1 MKRDDTPQLSG
12 AGSDEGGAQS
22 FIAPGAPRGAPRL
35 NLFGRADLAEIYH
48 RARDLIVKHNVFR
61 MAQKTHAADG
71 SISIVISNLWR
82 LDKSPEGVIRCYE
95 FSIQLDRW
103 LGVSSFNGWPDIP
116 MFPTRGTQS
125 LAWWRDVARAAI
137 FKVLDAAGFAALPKH
152 LTTPPPVPAHLKPRE
167 RRRLYD
173 LRPPIT
179 DPDMSPNKMASILV
193 RHYLG
198 EARYGGMVDRLRTP
212 PKGGFLS
219 DELGRQGA
227 RALRAALYDH
237 FLNPELVSA
246 LMAVDYRATV
256 SLASYLQVAQQA
268 DAYLRVARER
278 RNLLPLLTMIA
289 PTYRERRDLF
299 SRDLWVR
306 DGRTRTLV
314 DYQRFSL
321 TKHAEFESFPTRASF
336 RWICRAQISV
346 VKRWATG
353 VDGRQTQPI
362 ENIVA
367 ANINARLPAIAWY
380 PLVQPGTRFL
390 RLGVS
395 EVAQRLMR
403 VFAAHCEALWNERGF
418 AALRGWLREPEA
430 RLGDVADWLL
440 AEGIAAGHPE
450 RNATWA
456 SLARRSRDWHE
467 RAAIA
472 NVGLNAE
479 SNAVWQ
485 SLVPATSID
494 GITFTPLNTAADL
507 AAEGHSQRHCVGGYV
522 HVCASGSYRAY
533 SVAEPDGR
541 RSTLGLS
548 VDRRGRWS
556 IDQHRGTCNGAISA
570 AAARAGRHLLRLYQ
584 EAHDAMAGATT
595 RREAQNKDES
605 NGH

>member
-1 MKRDDTPQLSG
+1 MKRDDMLQFSG
-12 AGSDEGGAQS
+12 SGDDSGSAEASAAIDD
-22 FIAPGAPRGAPRL
+22 IRKAPRL
-35 NLFGRADLAEIYH
+35 NLFGRADLAEVYH
-48 RARDLIVKHNVFR
+48 RARDLNVKHNVFR
-61 MAQKTHAADG
+61 MVQKTHAADG
-71 SISIVISNLWR
+71 SISVVISNLWR
-82 LDKSPEGVIRCYE
+82 LDRDAEGAIRCFE

-103 LGVSSFNGWPDIP
+103 IETSIFTGWPDIP
-116 MFPTRGTQS
+116 MFPIRSTQS

-137 FKVLDAAGFAALPKH
+137 FKVLDAAGFAALPTH
-152 LTTPPPVPAHLKPRE
+152 LTTPPPVPANLSPRE

-173 LRPPIT
+173 RRPPIT

-198 EARYGGMVDRLRTP
+198 DARYGGMVDRMNTP

-246 LMAVDYRATV
+246 LMAIDYRATM
-256 SLASYLQVAQQA
+256 SLTSYLQVAQQA

-278 RNLLPLLTMIA
+278 RNLLPLLAMIA
-289 PTYRERRDLF
+289 PAYRERPDLF
-299 SRDLWVR
+299 SRALWVR
-306 DGRTRTLV
+306 EGRARTLV
-314 DYQRFSL
+314 DYRRFSL
-321 TKHAEFESFPTRASF
+321 TKSAEFESFPTRASF

-346 VKRWATG
+346 VKRWAFG

-403 VFAAHCEALWNERGF
+403 AFAAHCEALWRDRGF
-418 AALRGWLREPEA
+418 AELKGWLRQPEA

-456 SLARRSRDWHE
+456 SLTRRSRDWHE
-467 RAAIA
+467 RVAIA
-472 NVGLNAE
+472 NVGLNAK
-479 SNAVWQ
+479 SNAVWH
-485 SLVPATSID
+485 SLVPATTID
-494 GITFTPLNTAADL
+494 GINFTPLNTAADL
-507 AAEGHSQRHCVGGYV
+507 AAEGHRQRHCVGGYV
-522 HVCASGSYRAY
+522 HACADGSYRAY
-533 SVAEPDGR
+533 SVAESGGR
-541 RSTLGLS
+541 RSTLGLC
-548 VDRRGRWS
+548 VDRRGRWT
-556 IDQHRGTCNGAISA
+556 IDQHRGACNGAISVGA
-570 AAARAGRHLLRLYQ
+570 AQAGRRLLRLYQ
-584 EAHDAMAGATT
+584 EASDAIAGVPPA
-595 RREAQNKDES
+595 AKNKGQVND
-605 NGH
+605 H